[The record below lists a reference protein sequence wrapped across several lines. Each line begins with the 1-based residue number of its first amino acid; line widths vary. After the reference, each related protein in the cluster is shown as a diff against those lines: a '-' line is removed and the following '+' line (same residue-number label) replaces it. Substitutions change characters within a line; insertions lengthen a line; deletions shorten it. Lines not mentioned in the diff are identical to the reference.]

1 MMSMIKRLKNY
12 KVMAN
17 PLQVEYVEYINDK
30 MVPLADRWEAFHVA
44 PYEFRRSEFYVQH
57 FESEKLLPNGEIDFY
72 SDFYV
77 EKYTNVYMY
86 YFIDGIEGEL
96 DNYPG
101 WTQEIVDA
109 FKEEILKKNL
119 GSFQYDR

>member
-17 PLQVEYVEYINDK
+17 PLQVEYVEYIKDK
-30 MVPLADRWEAFHVA
+30 MDPLADRWEAFHVA
-44 PYEFRRSEFYVQH
+44 PYEFSRSEFYVQH

-119 GSFQYDR
+119 G